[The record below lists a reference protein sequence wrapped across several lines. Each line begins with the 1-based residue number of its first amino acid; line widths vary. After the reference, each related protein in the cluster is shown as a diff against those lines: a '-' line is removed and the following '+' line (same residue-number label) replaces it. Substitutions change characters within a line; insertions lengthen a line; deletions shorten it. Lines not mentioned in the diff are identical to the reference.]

1 MSYSTLL
8 LQLCDDHVE
17 EDTSNDEKKALTGVE
32 NVNFPPM
39 KIWIQEHLEGA
50 AQKKMSASTKEEN
63 ALLAEILEILSL
75 LVKFGYYDNLND
87 IKHILKSLLQILNDY
102 ADKGKN
108 LV

>member
-39 KIWIQEHLEGA
+39 KIWIQKHLGA
-50 AQKKMSASTKEEN
+50 AQISASTKEEN